1 MKNKLFSQ
9 ISENITFFEEFDKAL
24 KKNIAA
30 VSSQDKVLSLALKEC
45 VLDYLI
51 INEHAQI
58 AFDILKAEYSLVEQA
73 ATYESITTLS
83 QLYSGLKDYDYY
95 GLKENVKKLNDKS
108 KIVSNQNVKVQ
119 DLAKQAIYL
128 LKQEIKDYRLF
139 SCLDKLSSLISHSQL
154 DIEFGNIENICAEKN
169 RLLEYY
175 NTNVSLLDLIKD
187 YSQKI
192 DEDEINS
199 KLQQDIIS
207 ELESFFTQASEMLGD
222 TLNPILA
229 KLANEI
235 ENTANS
241 GQISLLLEQA
251 NDAVFNYSFGTLHT
265 LAIQPPDLSIIPQDE
280 LVILKDYIDELGN
293 DSYSSILKAL
303 DNAFGYIKYQE
314 LSTNILDPQGVT
326 SFRAVLFTLAELK
339 LKALTSNNNYIWN
352 PIIETLESKLA
363 VDKKINNY
371 VDDALVIKFK
381 NNSNFAALFKLKLNI
396 LMLSTYYDLSF
407 ERLLGGVTNIN
418 KFTLQKNA
426 WLSNTKLK
434 DIKKAKQ
441 EEQAFYKLSSPNN
454 IKDKDDQNKDL
465 YEKFNQIIIAI
476 TKFKQVEFKDFKTFN
491 IDNYLLDFEAK
502 NSCDFLNKK
511 LAYKTLY
518 QRYFMADHNKSYEK
532 IYSQWIELNVLYGD
546 GFSTCGLEE
555 NVTTIENLL
564 IKIREKFLTEDMHES
579 CDKLV
584 IEISNLYIKCC
595 EKDLCGNIKDK
606 TEQDMF
612 KLENLNNILQKKNP
626 SADDIKFIKNIE
638 DTLKSSAARKDKID
652 FKYISELEENCKKQ
666 NPLFGSGQKL
676 DELSQQLNKLNL
688 GGDKKACLTELSKVL
703 ASL

>member
-58 AFDILKAEYSLVEQA
+58 ALDILKAEYSLVEQA

-108 KIVSNQNVKVQ
+108 GIVSNQNVKVQ
-119 DLAKQAIYL
+119 DLAKQTIHL

-139 SCLDKLSSLISHSQL
+139 NCLDKLSSLISHSQL
-154 DIEFGNIENICAEKN
+154 DIEFGKIENICAEKN

-175 NTNVSLLDLIKD
+175 KTNVSLLDLIKD

-192 DEDEINS
+192 DEDEINP

-229 KLANEI
+229 KLANET

-241 GQISLLLEQA
+241 GQIPLLLEQA

-265 LAIQPPDLSIIPQDE
+265 LTIQPPDLSIIPQDE
-280 LVILKDYIDELGN
+280 LVILKDYIEELGN

-314 LSTNILDPQGVT
+314 LSINILDPQGVT
-326 SFRAVLFTLAELK
+326 SFRAVLFALAELK

-363 VDKKINNY
+363 VGKKVNNY
-371 VDDALVIKFK
+371 VDDALVIKLK

-407 ERLLGGVTNIN
+407 ESLLGGVTNTN

-454 IKDKDDQNKDL
+454 IKDKDDPNKDL
-465 YEKFNQIIIAI
+465 YEKFNQIIIA
-476 TKFKQVEFKDFKTFN
+476 TAKFKQVEFKDFKTFN

-518 QRYFMADHNKSYEK
+518 QRYFLADHNKSYEK

-564 IKIREKFLTEDMHES
+564 IKIREKFLKEDMHES

-595 EKDLCGNIKDK
+595 EKDLCRNIKDK
-606 TEQDMF
+606 TEHDML
-612 KLENLNNILQKKNP
+612 KLENLKNILQKKNP
-626 SADDIKFIKNIE
+626 SVDDVKFIKNIE
-638 DTLKSSAARKDKID
+638 DTLKNGAARKDKID

>member
-58 AFDILKAEYSLVEQA
+58 ALDILKAEYSLVEQA

-108 KIVSNQNVKVQ
+108 GIISNQNVKVQ

-139 SCLDKLSSLISHSQL
+139 NCLDKLSSLISHSQL
-154 DIEFGNIENICAEKN
+154 DIELDKIENICAEKN

-175 NTNVSLLDLIKD
+175 KTNVSLLDLIKD

-192 DEDEINS
+192 DEGETNS

-265 LAIQPPDLSIIPQDE
+265 LTIQPPDLSIIPQDE
-280 LVILKDYIDELGN
+280 LVILKDYIEESGN

-314 LSTNILDPQGVT
+314 LSINILDPQGLT
-326 SFRAVLFTLAELK
+326 SFRAVLFALAELK

-363 VDKKINNY
+363 VSKKVNNY

-407 ERLLGGVTNIN
+407 ERLLGGVTNTN

-426 WLSNTKLK
+426 WLSNTKLN
-434 DIKKAKQ
+434 DIKRAKQ
-441 EEQAFYKLSSPNN
+441 EERAFYKLSSPNN

-465 YEKFNQIIIAI
+465 YEKFNQIIIA
-476 TKFKQVEFKDFKTFN
+476 TAKFKQVEFKDFKTFN

-518 QRYFMADHNKSYEK
+518 QRYFLADHNKSYEK

-564 IKIREKFLTEDMHES
+564 IKIREKFLKEDMHES

-595 EKDLCGNIKDK
+595 EKDLCRNIKDK
-606 TEQDMF
+606 TEQDML
-612 KLENLNNILQKKNP
+612 KLENLKNILQKKNP

-638 DTLKSSAARKDKID
+638 DTLKNGAARKDKID